1 MAASSAAWPTALPA
15 VSDPSVPTTIVRNMG
30 AKSKRYTNLI
40 VAMIM
45 LATTQTKMMAC
56 IQIQN
61 GDTPPS

>member
-1 MAASSAAWPTALPA
+1 
-15 VSDPSVPTTIVRNMG
+15 MG

-45 LATTQTKMMAC
+45 LAITHAKMIAC